1 MTQNHYDTCKLTFFL
16 HKGIRRVL
24 MKIYWQIRRLVA
36 QLEWNQL
43 ARRFKKK
50 NMEMVGTCAKKW
62 KDQTYKTSRL
72 MGSWRNKK
80 GVGGKKTWMRTTQR
94 EKKRLSITWS
104 NATTV
109 VRLDKDGDD
118 LWIAQFSRRIEGTLK
133 DNKLKHFLLKNYY

>member
-1 MTQNHYDTCKLTFFL
+1 
-16 HKGIRRVL
+16 
-24 MKIYWQIRRLVA
+24 
-36 QLEWNQL
+36 
-43 ARRFKKK
+43 
-50 NMEMVGTCAKKW
+50 MEMVGTCAKKW
-62 KDQTYKTSRL
+62 KDQTYKSSRL

-80 GVGGKKTWMRTTQR
+80 GVGGKKTWMRTTQRER

-133 DNKLKHFLLKNYY
+133 DNKLKHFLLKKYATHFFKVQIKIYSQVIHCWFKKIQDKRFSFCLEKIYTTRYGV